1 MYSAQPK
8 KLIIINIL
16 EILQKYSDENHRLSQ
31 KDIVDLL
38 ASKYNMKADR
48 KSVKRNLMNLIEFGY
63 NIEYSETVR
72 MVPGKDGAMEES
84 YLLSDFYLVREF
96 TDGELRLLIDSLLF
110 SRHLP
115 YHQCEALIQ
124 KLENLSSNFFR
135 SGVRHMNISAGM
147 DSGNDQL
154 FLNIETLDT
163 AILQKKQV
171 SFFCNDFGI
180 EKKLHP
186 HKNESGHPI
195 RYVVNPY
202 QISAVNG
209 RYYLICSQEQHN
221 DFSVFRL
228 EYLTEMQLL
237 ESSAKPLSAVR
248 CVVHNTEIPVEILEN
263 QQIYI
268 NGKMTATFRFDQSIL
283 NDVIDNF
290 GSNATIVRDENGHLV
305 VRVSAD
311 PLFIRRWA
319 MQNAANAQLL
329 SPVSLVDEIRQDLQT
344 AMQNYRN

>member
-16 EILQKYSDENHRLSQ
+16 EILQKYSDEDHRLSQ

-38 ASKYNMKADR
+38 ASEYHMKADR

-72 MVPGKDGAMEES
+72 MMPGKDGTMEES
-84 YLLSDFYLVREF
+84 YLLSDFYLVRDF

-110 SRHLP
+110 SKHLP

-124 KLENLSSNFFR
+124 KLENLSSKFFR
-135 SGVRHMNISAGM
+135 FGVRHLNIPSTLNI
-147 DSGNDQL
+147 GNNQL

-171 SFFCNDFGI
+171 SFICNNFDI
-180 EKKLHP
+180 NKKLQP
-186 HKNESGHPI
+186 HRNEAGQPI
-195 RYVVNPY
+195 RYVVTPY

-209 RYYLICSQEQHN
+209 RYYLICNQDHHN

-228 EYLTEMQLL
+228 EHITEMHLL
-237 ESSAKPLSAVR
+237 EAPAKPLSAVNR
-248 CVVHNTEIPVEILEN
+248 FVHDTEIPVEILEN
-263 QQIYI
+263 QQIFI
-268 NGKMTATFRFDQSIL
+268 NGRITATFRFDQSVL

-290 GSNATIVRDENGHLV
+290 GSSATIVRDENGQLV
-305 VRVSAD
+305 ARVSAD
-311 PLFIRRWA
+311 PLFIWRWA
-319 MQNAANAQLL
+319 LQNASKVQLL
-329 SPVSLVDEIRQDLQT
+329 SPVSLVEEIRKELQT
-344 AMQNYRN
+344 ALQNYMN